1 MPSSGGQSVDS
12 KPGVA
17 RIWAR
22 LPVSVANMAD
32 LRKDWPDSRRRH
44 AAARGTDVAPAPAAL
59 HQAGVSNHL
68 LARALLQRVFQFKG
82 KEVPSDAKVPKIH
95 GAKAADLQKLADDKA
110 HDYGAITDAGSVA
123 AAMQVYEARHRV
135 VAKLPPLDETYAGYR
150 TVWNDD
156 AFAERDDQTVR
167 ATFQLD
173 SMQGK
178 HDSAFAADKDA
189 RKKAGG
195 QQMPPQSDYAAL
207 AQRVPA
213 ALARERLDQI
223 FNRAARV
230 PLDFSVQREVQEDGY
245 HYEISARWAP
255 LDEGLHLLVYYH
267 CYPPY

>member
-1 MPSSGGQSVDS
+1 MY
-12 KPGVA
+12 
-17 RIWAR
+17 
-22 LPVSVANMAD
+22 
-32 LRKDWPDSRRRH
+32 
-44 AAARGTDVAPAPAAL
+44 
-59 HQAGVSNHL
+59 QAGVSNHL
-68 LARALLQRVFQFKG
+68 LARALSTGNPPAGAALQRVFQFNG
-82 KEVPSDAKVPKIH
+82 KQVPRDAKVPRIH
-95 GAKAADLQKLADDKA
+95 GVKATDLQKLAEDDA

-135 VAKLPPLDETYAGYR
+135 VVALAPLDETYAGYR

-156 AFAERDDQTVR
+156 AFAEHNEQTVR

-195 QQMPPQSDYAAL
+195 QQMPPQSDYATL
-207 AQRVPA
+207 AQGVPA
-213 ALARERLDQI
+213 DLARERLDQI
-223 FNRAARV
+223 FSRAARV
-230 PLDFSVQREVQEDGY
+230 ALDFSVQREVQDDGY